1 MPWSWS
7 ILGDLFGDLFSA
19 GCLREAHPCGHVRSL
34 LVYAIR
40 DSTNAPSR
48 SAGESVV
55 DTLRRGV
62 VLVPYSEF
70 GKTTPNSSS
79 ASSTTPRES
88 IRFRFRSDPDRL
100 LDAFFFSGRLRNT
113 PSRGRV
119 VKISNTPSF
128 YYSCRVR
135 IWIIWW
141 WGDVNLTSATLS
153 AILGGPSETIS
164 SSSHRLILRFLAY

>member
-1 MPWSWS
+1 MLYGTVPT
-7 ILGDLFGDLFSA
+7 
-19 GCLREAHPCGHVRSL
+19 PPSL
-34 LVYAIR
+34 
-40 DSTNAPSR
+40 

-62 VLVPYSEF
+62 VVPYSEF

-79 ASSTTPRES
+79 ASSIQHPES
-88 IRFRFRSDPDRL
+88 RFDSDSDPTQTDFWTP
-100 LDAFFFSGRLRNT
+100 FFFSGRLRNT

-153 AILGGPSETIS
+153 AIRGGQAKQYPPLLIGSSYVFLLIKPSVGRDMDNWIS
-164 SSSHRLILRFLAY
+164 WFGYPYVHE

>member
-1 MPWSWS
+1 MRACWCFTGPNPR
-7 ILGDLFGDLFSA
+7 LGQ
-19 GCLREAHPCGHVRSL
+19 RRK
-34 LVYAIR
+34 
-40 DSTNAPSR
+40 
-48 SAGESVV
+48 V
-55 DTLRRGV
+55 DTLRRSV
-62 VLVPYSEF
+62 VVVPYSEF

-79 ASSTTPRES
+79 ASSIQHPERS

-100 LDAFFFSGRLRNT
+100 LDALSLFWKAAEHSKPG
-113 PSRGRV
+113 SRGQII
-119 VKISNTPSF
+119 KHAII

>member
-1 MPWSWS
+1 MRACWCYTGPNPRLDQRRKL
-7 ILGDLFGDLFSA
+7 IHYD
-19 GCLREAHPCGHVRSL
+19 
-34 LVYAIR
+34 
-40 DSTNAPSR
+40 
-48 SAGESVV
+48 VV
-55 DTLRRGV
+55 
-62 VLVPYSEF
+62 
-70 GKTTPNSSS
+70 SSS
-79 ASSTTPRES
+79 HTLNLVKLHQTAHRHRVQHPERS

-164 SSSHRLILRFLAY
+164 SSSHRLMLRFLAY

>member
-19 GCLREAHPCGHVRSL
+19 GCLRGPWRACWCYTGPNPRLDQRRKLIH
-34 LVYAIR
+34 Y
-40 DSTNAPSR
+40 D
-48 SAGESVV
+48 VV
-55 DTLRRGV
+55 SSSHTL
-62 VLVPYSEF
+62 EF

-79 ASSTTPRES
+79 ASNTTPREVDS
-88 IRFRFRSDPDRL
+88 IPIPIRPRPTSGRP
-100 LDAFFFSGRLRNT
+100 FFFSGRLRNT

-119 VKISNTPSF
+119 VKISNTPSC

>member
-1 MPWSWS
+1 MRACWCYTGPNPRLDQRRKL
-7 ILGDLFGDLFSA
+7 IHYD
-19 GCLREAHPCGHVRSL
+19 
-34 LVYAIR
+34 
-40 DSTNAPSR
+40 
-48 SAGESVV
+48 VV
-55 DTLRRGV
+55 SSSHTL
-62 VLVPYSEF
+62 EF

-79 ASSTTPRES
+79 ASSIQHPERS

-153 AILGGPSETIS
+153 AILGAQAKQKS